1 MQKRMSAATFQEI
14 VLHQNRQQATFDLPP
29 IACPSPGLIH
39 GLPNVPVIA
48 ARFYPGGCETIEAL
62 VSVSGQLHPS
72 QGTIA
77 PK

>member
-1 MQKRMSAATFQEI
+1 MSAATLQEI

-48 ARFYPGGCETIEAL
+48 ARFYPGGCETIEVL
-62 VSVSGQLHPS
+62 VSVASYIQVREP
-72 QGTIA
+72 
-77 PK
+77 

>member
-1 MQKRMSAATFQEI
+1 MSAPTFQEN
-14 VLHQNRQQATFDLPP
+14 VLHQNRQQATFGLTP
-29 IACPSPGLIH
+29 IVCPSPGLIH
-39 GLPNVPVIA
+39 GLPNTAVIA
-48 ARFYPGGCETIEAL
+48 TRFCPGGSEMIEIL